1 MLHLI
6 KYRILQVV
14 RDWEDMFWALAFPIL
29 LCTMMFFAFGDLN
42 RSEELDP
49 IPVAVV
55 ETDKNAQ
62 SESFQEFAEAA
73 DTILEVSYLDE
84 AEAIEKL
91 EQGDLEG
98 IFYTGTEH
106 TLTVTGSSL
115 NTSILQSL
123 LDSYNKNEAMILE
136 IAANHPENLAKA
148 LESLGDYQS
157 MTQEVSVGGRTYD
170 TALTYFFAVIA
181 TTCLYGCFIGVRCP
195 IEMQAN
201 LSALGARRSVTPTH
215 RLKLVIADML
225 AAFIVHFAN
234 VLILLIYMK
243 FILKIDF
250 GDQVG
255 GMVLVC
261 LVGSMLGV
269 AMGMFVGSIG
279 KLSEGIKIG
288 IMLGVSMI
296 CSFLSGLMV
305 YKMKDIVEQHV
316 PIINRINPA
325 ALISDAFYCL
335 NVYDDMSRYFR
346 NLGLLILFGGLL
358 LIGSFLMVRRERYD
372 SI

>member
-14 RDWEDMFWALAFPIL
+14 RDRGDMFWALAFPIL
-29 LCTMMFFAFGDLN
+29 LCTLMFMAFGNLSS
-42 RSEELDP
+42 SEDMDT
-49 IPVAVV
+49 ISAAVV
-55 ETDKNAQ
+55 VTEENAQ
-62 SESFQEFAEAA
+62 SESFKEFAAAA
-73 DTILEVSYLDE
+73 DTILEVSYMDE
-84 AEAIEKL
+84 AEALEKL
-91 EQGDLEG
+91 EQGDIEG
-98 IFYTGTEH
+98 FFYTGTEH

-136 IAANHPENLAKA
+136 IAGSHPENLAKA
-148 LESLGDYQS
+148 LESLGDYES
-157 MTQEVSVGGRTYD
+157 MTKEVSVGGRTYD
-170 TALTYFFAVIA
+170 TVLTYFFAVIA
-181 TTCLYGCFIGVRCP
+181 MTCLYGCFIGVRCP

-215 RLKLVIADML
+215 RLKLIVADML
-225 AAFIVHFAN
+225 ATFIVHFTN

-243 FILKIDF
+243 FVLRIDF
-250 GDQVG
+250 GDQIG
-255 GMVLVC
+255 GMVLVS

-305 YKMKDIVEQHV
+305 NKMKDIIEQHL
-316 PIINRINPA
+316 PLLNRINPA
-325 ALISDAFYCL
+325 ALICDAFYCL
-335 NVYDDMSRYFR
+335 NVYDDKSRYFR
-346 NLGLLILFGGLL
+346 SLGLLILIGSLL
-358 LIGSFLMVRRERYD
+358 MIGSFLMVRRERYD